1 MKDEEGELYVPSG
14 PPRPAGWY
22 SED

>member
-1 MKDEEGELYVPSG
+1 MKDEEGELYVPSR